1 MWMDHLHARVPME
14 YGPRRLNTRP
24 FNWGNEM
31 KRALGYL
38 TLTLV
43 LAMFS
48 RNADAQQNWDEV
60 IVEAHP
66 VAGNIHML
74 TGSGGNI
81 GVSVGDDGILIVDDQ
96 YAPLADKIRSALRS
110 LHAGPL
116 KFVLNTHFHGDHV
129 GGNPIFGLEA
139 TIIAHTNV
147 RKRVSTPEQLGD
159 RTIPAM
165 VEDGWPVITFD
176 EEVSVHFNGEE
187 IRLVHL
193 PAAHTDND
201 SYIHFTGSDVVHMGD
216 TFFNGRF
223 PFVDLRS
230 GGSVDGLIEN
240 IAHVLTVIGPE
251 TLVIPGHGDLGDRAA
266 LQSYHDML
274 VATADTVR
282 AMMEDG
288 KSLDEINAAGL
299 GDEWAGYASD
309 FVPEARW
316 IETIHNSYSSEE

>member
-1 MWMDHLHARVPME
+1 MNRIFNFAVAAAATATFLA
-14 YGPRRLNTRP
+14 YGAA
-24 FNWGNEM
+24 E
-31 KRALGYL
+31 
-38 TLTLV
+38 
-43 LAMFS
+43 
-48 RNADAQQNWDEV
+48 AQRNWDEV
-60 IVEAHP
+60 VVEAHP
-66 VAGNIHML
+66 VVGNIYML

-96 YAPLADKIRSALRS
+96 YAPLADKIKSALQG

-116 KFVLNTHFHGDHV
+116 KFVLNSHFHGDHV

-147 RKRVSTPEQLGD
+147 RKRVSTPEQRGD
-159 RTIPAM
+159 QTIPAM

-187 IRLVHL
+187 IRLVHI
-193 PAAHTDND
+193 PEGHTDTD
-201 SYIHFTGSDVVHMGD
+201 SYIYFTGSNVVHMGD

-230 GGSVDGLIEN
+230 GGTVDGLIEN
-240 IAHVLTVIGPE
+240 IAHVLSVIGPD
-251 TLVIPGHGDLGDRAA
+251 THVIPGHGDLGDRAA

-274 VATADTVR
+274 VATTDAVR
-282 AMMEDG
+282 AMMAEG
-288 KSLDEINAAGL
+288 NTLDEIKAAGL
-299 GDEWAGYASD
+299 PDEWTGYASD

-316 IETIHNSYSSEE
+316 IETIYNSYSTME

>member
-1 MWMDHLHARVPME
+1 
-14 YGPRRLNTRP
+14 
-24 FNWGNEM
+24 M

-43 LAMFS
+43 LAVFS
-48 RNADAQQNWDEV
+48 RNADGQQSWDEV

-96 YAPLADKIRSALRS
+96 YAPLADKIKSALRG
-110 LHAGPL
+110 LHPGPL

-147 RKRVSTPEQLGD
+147 RKRVSTPEQQGV

-193 PAAHTDND
+193 PEAHTDND
-201 SYIHFTGSDVVHMGD
+201 SFVHFTGSDVVHMGD
-216 TFFNGRF
+216 TLFAGRF
-223 PFVDLRS
+223 PFVDLAS
-230 GGSVDGLIEN
+230 GGTVDGLIRS
-240 IAHVLTVIGPE
+240 IAHVLSLIGPD
-251 TLVIPGHGDLGDRAA
+251 TRVIPGHGALGDRAS

-274 VATADTVR
+274 VATTEAVR
-282 AMMEDG
+282 AMMADG
-288 KSLDEINAAGL
+288 KSLDVIKAAGL
-299 GDEWAGYASD
+299 GDEWAGYAGD

-316 IETIHNSYSSEE
+316 IETIYNSSGSKE

>member
-1 MWMDHLHARVPME
+1 
-14 YGPRRLNTRP
+14 
-24 FNWGNEM
+24 M
-31 KRALGYL
+31 KWIFTVTAAALF
-38 TLTLV
+38 LV
-43 LAMFS
+43 S
-48 RNADAQQNWDEV
+48 NPVDAQQNWDEV
-60 IVEAHP
+60 VVEAHP
-66 VAGNIHML
+66 VVGNIYML

-81 GVSVGDDGILIVDDQ
+81 GVSVGEDGILIIDDQ
-96 YAPLADKIRSALRS
+96 YAPLADKIKSALRG

-147 RKRVSTPEQLGD
+147 RKRVSTRQQRGAQI
-159 RTIPAM
+159 IPAM

-193 PAAHTDND
+193 PNAHTDND
-201 SYIHFTGSDVVHMGD
+201 SYVYFTGSDVVHMGD

-223 PFVDLRS
+223 PFVDLGS
-230 GGSVDGLIEN
+230 GGSVNGLIHN
-240 IAHVLTVIGPE
+240 IAEVLELIGPD
-251 TLVIPGHGDLGDRAA
+251 TRVIPGHGDLGGRAD

-274 VATADTVR
+274 VATTETVR
-282 AMMEDG
+282 TMMAEG
-288 KSLDEINAAGL
+288 KTLDEITAAGL
-299 GDEWAGYASD
+299 PDEWSGYASD

-316 IETIHNSYSSEE
+316 IETIYNSYNSAE

>member
-1 MWMDHLHARVPME
+1 
-14 YGPRRLNTRP
+14 
-24 FNWGNEM
+24 M
-31 KRALGYL
+31 KIALGYL

-43 LAMFS
+43 LAVFS
-48 RNADAQQNWDEV
+48 RNADGQQSWDEV

-96 YAPLADKIRSALRS
+96 YAPLADKIKSALRG
-110 LHAGPL
+110 LHPGPL

-147 RKRVSTPEQLGD
+147 RKRVSTPEQQGV

-193 PAAHTDND
+193 PEAHTDND
-201 SYIHFTGSDVVHMGD
+201 SFVHFTGSDVVHMGD
-216 TFFNGRF
+216 TLFAGRF
-223 PFVDLRS
+223 PFVDLAS
-230 GGSVDGLIEN
+230 GGTVDGLIRS
-240 IAHVLTVIGPE
+240 IAHVLSLIGPD
-251 TLVIPGHGDLGDRAA
+251 TRVIPGHGALGDRAS

-274 VATADTVR
+274 VATTEAVR
-282 AMMEDG
+282 AMMADG
-288 KSLDEINAAGL
+288 KSLDEIKAAGL
-299 GDEWAGYASD
+299 GDEWAGYAGD

-316 IETIHNSYSSEE
+316 IETIYNSSGSKE

>member
-1 MWMDHLHARVPME
+1 
-14 YGPRRLNTRP
+14 
-24 FNWGNEM
+24 M
-31 KRALGYL
+31 KRALGYM
-38 TLTLV
+38 TLTLI
-43 LAMFS
+43 LAMFC
-48 RNADAQQNWDEV
+48 RNAGAQQNWDEV
-60 IVEAHP
+60 IVETQP

-74 TGSGGNI
+74 TGSGGNV

-96 YAPLADKIRSALRS
+96 YAPLADKIKSALRS

-147 RKRVSTPEQLGD
+147 RKRVSTPEQRGV

-201 SYIHFTGSDVVHMGD
+201 SYVHFTGSDVVHMGD

-223 PFVDLRS
+223 PFVDLR
-230 GGSVDGLIEN
+230 GGGTVDGLIEN

-251 TLVIPGHGDLGDRAA
+251 TRVIPGHGDLGDRAA

-274 VATADTVR
+274 AATTDAVR
-282 AMMEDG
+282 AMMADG
-288 KSLDEINAAGL
+288 KSLDEIKAAGL
-299 GDEWAGYASD
+299 PEQWAGYASD

-316 IETIHNSYSSEE
+316 IETIYNSYSSEE